1 MTRFS
6 ATRRIN
12 KSLEDIERR
21 IARLRERIGEAAARS
36 GRSEKDIL
44 FIAVSKLHSAGEVD
58 AAAACGITDVAE
70 NKVQELCS
78 KQPLVKAQL
87 NWHLIGHLQTNK
99 VRQVIGKTVLIQSVD
114 SLHLAEEIEKRSA
127 AEGITTN
134 ILVQVNAAGEE
145 QKSGTAPENAEPLI
159 RSISDSCPHIK
170 IKGLMHIAPFAE
182 DPEDV
187 RKYFRQVR
195 ELYEEIGAKDIPSAA
210 FDTLSMGM
218 SGDFEVAIEEGSNAV
233 RIGTAVFGARNYGIK

>member
-1 MTRFS
+1 MS
-6 ATRRIN
+6 G
-12 KSLEDIERR
+12 IEQR
-21 IARLRERIGEAAARS
+21 IANIRDRIACAAEKS
-36 GRSEKDIL
+36 GRSAGDIL
-44 FIAVSKLHSAGEVD
+44 LIAVSKLHSAEEVD
-58 AAAACGITDVAE
+58 AAAECGITDVAE

-78 KQPLVKAQL
+78 KQPLVKASL

-99 VRQVIGKTVLIQSVD
+99 VRQIIGKTVLIQSVD

-127 AEGITTN
+127 AAGLISD

-145 QKSGTAPENAEPLI
+145 QKSGIAPELTEELI
-159 RSISDSCPHIK
+159 RSISEKCPHIRTR
-170 IKGLMHIAPFAE
+170 GLMHIAPFAE

-195 ELYEEIGAKDIPSAA
+195 ELYERIGEKDIPRAE

-218 SGDFEVAIEEGSNAV
+218 SGDFEVAVEEGSNAV
-233 RIGTAVFGARNYGIK
+233 RIGTAVFGARNYGI